1 MPQVIVL
8 NKIDLVD
15 DEQKIIEVL
24 KEYAEFEGYDV
35 TEAEI
40 ISCELEYQIDTKG
53 FYQPVYRFD
62 IASDSPDLDSIPIY
76 VSAI

>member
-1 MPQVIVL
+1 MEAYEKMKTGDFSSPYFTYYL
-8 NKIDLVD
+8 P
-15 DEQKIIEVL
+15 
-24 KEYAEFEGYDV
+24 

-62 IASDSPDLDSIPIY
+62 ISFDSPDLDSIPIY
-76 VSAI
+76 VLAI